1 MKFLTF
7 KINRPFIVKAVCI
20 FLFVIYTF
28 LIVDFTLIN
37 NSFGRNIT
45 NIFTAE
51 TSQINEYI
59 SQKINLIPFATIKL
73 FVNAYKTEALEPHIV
88 FENILGNL
96 VAFMPFAFLIPK
108 VFSKINS
115 AIKFLIT
122 ISVSVIIIELLQL
135 LFLTGSAD
143 VDDFILNVGGAMLF
157 YFCLKL
163 KPVDRFINKILF
175 GDVDEIKG

>member
-1 MKFLTF
+1 MKFLTL

-20 FLFVIYTF
+20 FSLVFYTF

-37 NSFGRNIT
+37 DSFGRNIT

-51 TSQINEYI
+51 STQIDEYI

-73 FVNAYKTEALEPHIV
+73 FINAYKTEILKPHIV

-96 VAFMPFAFLIPK
+96 VAFMPFAFLIPH
-108 VFSKINS
+108 VFSKINT
-115 AIKFLIT
+115 AIKFFVT
-122 ISVSVIIIELLQL
+122 ISVFVVVIETLQL

-157 YFCLKL
+157 YAFLKL
-163 KPVDRFINKILF
+163 RVVKCFINKILF
-175 GDVDEIKG
+175 GDVNEIKG